1 MDKIIRGVFLSD
13 IHLPYNVDL
22 KGVFSFLEDY
32 KPHQI
37 ILGGDIVD
45 GPDYGVDSWK
55 MEDVERRGFDCYDR
69 DVKLIR
75 ELVGV
80 LNEKAPRAEII
91 FLSGNHEERYD
102 RLVRKYPK
110 ALKSIFNLPKEFP
123 EIKKW
128 IKYGDYDS
136 FYKVGDCLFTHGTL
150 YPDAHAKKM
159 AQAYAPLKTVYGH
172 IHDFQAYTTHS
183 GDPRKPARYA
193 LTAGCL
199 CGRLPDYKHGTPNKW
214 VSGFVSWYSRN
225 GCTTP
230 TAHIIENGTFMIGGK
245 LYGEKTV

>member
-13 IHLPYNVDL
+13 LHLPYNINL
-22 KGVFSFLEDY
+22 KGVFDFLGDY

-45 GPDYGVDSWK
+45 GPDYGVDGWK
-55 MEDVERRGFDCYDR
+55 MEDVERRGFYCYKR
-69 DVKLIR
+69 DVALIL
-75 ELVGV
+75 ELCAN
-80 LNEKAPRAEII
+80 LEIVSPKSELI
-91 FLSGNHEERYD
+91 FLDGNHEERYD
-102 RLVRKYPK
+102 RLVNKYPK
-110 ALKSIFNLPKEFP
+110 ALKSQFNLKRDVG
-123 EIKKW
+123 IIQKW

-199 CGRLPDYKHGTPNKW
+199 CGRLPDYKNGMPNKW
-214 VSGFVSWYSRN
+214 TNGFVSWVSIN
-225 GCTTP
+225 GVTTP
-230 TAHIIENGTFMIGGK
+230 TPHIIENGKFEIGGTI
-245 LYGEKTV
+245 YG